1 MRSPAHFR
9 EMISPS
15 STPNFEVQNES
26 AHELWLD
33 VKFTWS
39 SFCRRSTS
47 KLEVITFG
55 SFLELGAI
63 LDQASWCELL
73 KSRTKFSILKSPR
86 FSLDHWGLYQSI
98 RKPKSLP
105 TLFWSR
111 NSDAELFLSRRSQD
125 SQELEQSKKCSS
137 GEVRFEHFELTKNSN
152 FSFAWWKGSKTYFIN
167 VLQCFRRL
175 CERLAEKFRSEDSR
189 SPSLV
194 CASFMHLFKKSF
206 LALTKRLHIRALP
219 KEFLSFGKT
228 KWTHQFIPCGDLHTV
243 F

>member
-63 LDQASWCELL
+63 LNQASWCELL

-125 SQELEQSKKCSS
+125 SQELEQSRKCSS
-137 GEVRFEHFELTKNSN
+137 GDSPVERSDSSILNWPKIQTF
-152 FSFAWWKGSKTYFIN
+152 FSHDGKDQKPTSSMFYN
-167 VLQCFRRL
+167 VFDGC
-175 CERLAEKFRSEDSR
+175 
-189 SPSLV
+189 V
-194 CASFMHLFKKSF
+194 N
-206 LALTKRLHIRALP
+206 
-219 KEFLSFGKT
+219 
-228 KWTHQFIPCGDLHTV
+228 V
-243 F
+243 